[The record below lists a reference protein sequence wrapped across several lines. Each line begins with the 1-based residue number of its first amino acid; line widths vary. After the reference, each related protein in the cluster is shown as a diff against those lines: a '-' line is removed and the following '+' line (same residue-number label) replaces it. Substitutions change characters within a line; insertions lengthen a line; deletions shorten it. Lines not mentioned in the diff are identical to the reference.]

1 MRKLGV
7 ILALIVLASL
17 AACGGEAAPS
27 GGESEPAGGNVGAGE
42 AVFVQSAIGGLPG
55 CMTCHSLEAD
65 VILVGPSLANIGAE
79 AGSMVSGLSAEE
91 YLRQSIIEPNAYLV
105 EGFGEGLMPAG
116 YGDALT
122 SQQLDDLVAYLLS
135 LK

>member
-1 MRKLGV
+1 MFV
-7 ILALIVLASL
+7 LAFVLVASL
-17 AACGGEAAPS
+17 AACGG
-27 GGESEPAGGNVGAGE
+27 GSEPAGGEGAAAGGNAASGE
-42 AVFVQSAIGGLPG
+42 AVFGQSPIGTLPG
-55 CMTCHSLEAD
+55 CMTCHSLEPG
-65 VILVGPSLANIGAE
+65 VTLVGPSLANIGTE

-91 YLRQSIIEPNAYLV
+91 YVRQSIVEPDAYVV
-105 EGFGEGLMPAG
+105 EGFGEGIMPAG